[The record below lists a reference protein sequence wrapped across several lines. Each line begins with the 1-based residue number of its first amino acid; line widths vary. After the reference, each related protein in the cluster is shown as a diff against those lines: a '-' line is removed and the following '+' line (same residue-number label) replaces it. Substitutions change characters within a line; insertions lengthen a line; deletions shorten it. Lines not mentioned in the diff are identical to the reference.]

1 MCRFIQNYSKG
12 YTVLERYEIRISGTG
27 GQGII
32 TAGILLGE
40 AVTLYDHRFAVQT
53 QSYGPEA
60 RGGASRSDVI
70 ISSGPV
76 DYPKVI
82 EPDLVAVVSRE
93 AFQKY
98 AHRNKPGAMLIAD
111 KECITL
117 NHEALSEN
125 AFVLPICETAKTEIG
140 SELATNIV
148 LLGVIAGISGK
159 VSPEALEMA
168 VLARFA
174 KRKPEMNLKAM
185 LVGIAMGQAALSK
198 IQRSANAIA

>member
-1 MCRFIQNYSKG
+1 MF
-12 YTVLERYEIRISGTG
+12 ERYEIRISGTG

-82 EPDLVAVVSRE
+82 EPDLVAVVSSE

-98 AHRNKPGAMLIAD
+98 ARRGKSGALLIAD
-111 KECITL
+111 KECIVFG
-117 NHEALSEN
+117 HEALAKD
-125 AFVLPICETAKTEIG
+125 AFVLPICETAKIEIG
-140 SELATNIV
+140 SELTTNIV

-185 LVGIAMGQAALSK
+185 LAGIAMGRSALSDL
-198 IQRSANAIA
+198 QRSSYAAA